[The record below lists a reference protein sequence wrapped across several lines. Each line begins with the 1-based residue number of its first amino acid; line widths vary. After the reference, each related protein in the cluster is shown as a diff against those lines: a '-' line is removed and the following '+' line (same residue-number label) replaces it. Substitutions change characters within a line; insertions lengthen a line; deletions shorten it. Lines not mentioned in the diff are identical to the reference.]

1 MDTILSDVEV
11 RILGCLI
18 EKETTTPDYYP
29 LTLNSLVNAC
39 NQKSNRS
46 PVVSYEETSV
56 VRGLDSL
63 QDKGLSEKIYKADS
77 RVPKYGHLFMK
88 KLNLSRGET
97 AVLCVL
103 MLRGPQTT
111 GEIRGRS
118 ERIHK
123 FNDLGE
129 VEKILDELMNKE
141 HPMTIKLP
149 RQAGRKE
156 SRYMHLLSGEPDM
169 TESPASLPEEPAARQ
184 VRSENERI
192 IKLEDELENLRKEFE
207 TLKQE
212 FNDLKSQFE

>member
-1 MDTILSDVEV
+1 M
-11 RILGCLI
+11 
-18 EKETTTPDYYP
+18 
-29 LTLNSLVNAC
+29 TLNSLVNAC

-88 KLNLSRGET
+88 KLNLSRSEA

-111 GEIRGRS
+111 GEIRGRT

-129 VEKILDELMNKE
+129 AEKVLDELMNKE
-141 HPMTIKLP
+141 HPLTIKLP
-149 RQAGRKE
+149 RQVGRKE
-156 SRYMHLLSGEPDM
+156 SRYMHLLSGEPDI

-192 IKLEDELENLRKEFE
+192 AKLEDELENLRKEFE

-212 FNDLKSQFE
+212 FNNLKSQFE